1 MKENVQIEKAEAP
14 MLFPFD
20 PDQFWLRVRL
30 IIREE
35 IINAERANPALP
47 VYETPG
53 LTYKP
58 LYKIGEVC
66 QLFQVTKPTIYDWIK
81 HGKLSPYKIRS
92 RVYFL
97 WNDIQQL
104 LQPKKDGQVAR

>member
-1 MKENVQIEKAEAP
+1 MESNTVTP
-14 MLFPFD
+14 MLFPYE
-20 PDQFWLRVRL
+20 PEMFWKQMQV

-35 IINAERANPALP
+35 VRKIENNHAQPTLH
-47 VYETPG
+47 ETPG

-58 LYKIGEVC
+58 LYKMTEVC
-66 QLFQVTKPTIYDWIK
+66 TIFQVTKPTIYDWIK
-81 HGKLSPYKIRS
+81 HGKLKPYKIRS

-104 LQPKKDGQVAR
+104 LHPEKG

>member
-1 MKENVQIEKAEAP
+1 MKENVQIEKAATP

-20 PDQFWLRVRL
+20 PDQFWQRVRL

-35 IINAERANPALP
+35 VTSLERFQPAPP

-58 LYKIGEVC
+58 LFKISEVC
-66 QLFQVTKPTIYDWIK
+66 KLFQVTKPTIYEWIR
-81 HGKLSPYKIRS
+81 HGKLKRYKIRS

-104 LQPKKDGQVAR
+104 LQPEENNKD